1 MRGAAGDAAAA
12 LLCSSTFFWRFLVS
26 LRTQN
31 IMWSAINFCLSALPL
46 STETLKLGD
55 VKYKFQL
62 ASGLPSRK
70 ELLGGCGAQGKKLTL
85 K

>member
-1 MRGAAGDAAAA
+1 
-12 LLCSSTFFWRFLVS
+12 
-26 LRTQN
+26 
-31 IMWSAINFCLSALPL
+31 MWYAINFCLSALPS

-62 ASGLPSRK
+62 ASDLPSRK
-70 ELLGGCGAQGKKLTL
+70 ELLGGYGAQGKKLTL

>member
-1 MRGAAGDAAAA
+1 MLPDLLLEVLSQSENSEHPVVCHQLLPVSFALGA
-12 LLCSSTFFWRFLVS
+12 
-26 LRTQN
+26 LR
-31 IMWSAINFCLSALPL
+31 
-46 STETLKLGD
+46 LKLGD

-62 ASGLPSRK
+62 ASGLLSRK